1 MCDTTIMLATAT
13 SAEAAQAL
21 VNLGV
26 HLESCG
32 GAASMVEG
40 WSVGVG
46 PPRAIGHERTR
57 QDVTFISPCGK
68 TCRSKAEVAR
78 FLGLDMEPAKQP
90 RIASS
95 SSSAEALLALGL
107 LGVHLESCG
116 GTASMV
122 EGWSVGVGPPR
133 AIKEH
138 GQSRPREDVFFF
150 SPCGKTCR
158 SKAEVARF
166 LGLNTEPAKQIRTA
180 SSSSSTEAAQALVN
194 LSVHLESCGGTASM
208 VEGWSVGVGPPRAIK
223 EGRPRQDVTFFSQ
236 CGKQLRSKAEAAR
249 FLGLASGA
257 PRVSRK
263 VHSTS
268 PQQASRKIVKR
279 TKRADLSSSPTL
291 WVNAMVV
298 VDAEDEGDGIDAT
311 VVDAD

>member
-90 RIASS
+90 RITSS

-122 EGWSVGVGPPR
+122 EGWSVCVGP
-133 AIKEH
+133 
-138 GQSRPREDVFFF
+138 S
-150 SPCGKTCR
+150 
-158 SKAEVARF
+158 
-166 LGLNTEPAKQIRTA
+166 
-180 SSSSSTEAAQALVN
+180 
-194 LSVHLESCGGTASM
+194 
-208 VEGWSVGVGPPRAIK
+208 RAIK

-268 PQQASRKIVKR
+268 PQQASRKIFKR